1 MPGLSDPSS
10 NPGSLL
16 QTSVMS
22 DGCSDL
28 ADHSATGHNHKC
40 QGKLRTASAATAS
53 FLVALLFVSTLALH
67 PGNFFA
73 SLHKNNTAGL
83 TGIVGE
89 VIVGDKMCKSSKKWC
104 GAGEVGLFCFSQIVS
119 GGPEEK
125 LIKLQLE
132 RGVSIFACDDYLVT
146 CAQRRLLGKSKKGHE
161 VHTVINSETG
171 RAKMGDVKAGATT
184 SSFLNV
190 LIFMKAW
197 DLAIDSGK
205 AWSQDWTVKVDPDAV
220 FHPSLMREHLKPRT
234 GDEFPLTYTLNCKEK
249 HWKQDDISG
258 NGHYYNIPKL
268 YGAVE
273 AFNKKAIGAY
283 KDAGHTC
290 KKVLK
295 WQTWGEDLFM
305 HRCMQM
311 MKADTLVDY
320 KQVGDDRCPGNPH
333 SECKCGNRAA
343 YHPFKDIHAWFGCYN
358 ASLEGMG
365 KKHCDLTKAK
375 TSSKIAAPWKK
386 CGGLGVAKK
395 ECEKGWTCVH
405 KSKYFH
411 QCLKV

>member
-205 AWSQDWTVKVDPDAV
+205 AWSQDWTVKVDPDCVFFPDRLRDVLIHEYPPIGETGPAYLNNCFLGMHGPIEVLSKQAV
-220 FHPSLMREHLKPRT
+220 ALYRQGKETCRMGAPYAHKQEDFFFRECWQLLGIAKVDVFNILLESNYACTERPTTRDGRHPCFSR
-234 GDEFPLTYTLNCKEK
+234 
-249 HWKQDDISG
+249 
-258 NGHYYNIPKL
+258 
-268 YGAVE
+268 
-273 AFNKKAIGAY
+273 
-283 KDAGHTC
+283 
-290 KKVLK
+290 
-295 WQTWGEDLFM
+295 
-305 HRCMQM
+305 
-311 MKADTLVDY
+311 
-320 KQVGDDRCPGNPH
+320 QV
-333 SECKCGNRAA
+333 SF
-343 YHPFKDIHAWFGCYN
+343 HPFKSTEAWFQC
-358 ASLEGMG
+358 
-365 KKHCDLTKAK
+365 
-375 TSSKIAAPWKK
+375 
-386 CGGLGVAKK
+386 
-395 ECEKGWTCVH
+395 H
-405 KSKYFH
+405 KRAMSQAWSPPLFAIKDPPGPANFH
-411 QCLKV
+411 HA